1 MPIIRNPFRRTE
13 EVARPVEPQP
23 ERRNVSAPRS
33 IDIEKPAEYKLS
45 G

>member
-23 ERRNVSAPRS
+23 DRRVVSAPRS
-33 IDIEKPAEYKLS
+33 IDTREATEYKLS